1 MIYINNSSVC
11 IVLSVES
18 RKEVWTHGRRWND
31 DSQYII
37 NSKMFCT
44 IEIITWIVFHIKI
57 SVKTMTREKRRKGM
71 LLKYFKDYELLEK
84 D

>member
-1 MIYINNSSVC
+1 
-11 IVLSVES
+11 
-18 RKEVWTHGRRWND
+18 
-31 DSQYII
+31 
-37 NSKMFCT
+37 MFFT